1 MKRLIITAVSLTILP
16 PLAGATE
23 VLTLQQCRDSAA
35 ANNKE
40 LMIARQK
47 TIMAGYDKNIAM
59 ANYFPDVSVSAAY
72 LYNNRNPKLIS
83 REMSDMLTSLGDNKI
98 AELLGKLTSTDI
110 SGAINAI
117 GTEIDN
123 FFELDMENVFIGTVS
138 LRQPIFMGG
147 KIVNANKIASLAEE
161 LSETQYDT
169 IYKDMVL
176 EVDNAYWQTVM
187 IANKQRLAERYNT
200 LLEQMLHDTEILLN
214 EGLATQ
220 ADLLAVKVKANEA
233 ELTLSKATNGLA
245 LSKMLLCKLCGMN
258 PYKDIELAD
267 EKAESV
273 PVPLPCPISSDN
285 EIFKSRP
292 EIRSLEL
299 AGQIYDRKIAIER
312 ADMMPKIM
320 LTANYLVTNPNIYHG
335 FENRFAGTFNA
346 GVAINIPI
354 IHGCESR
361 QKVRKAQAEATIA
374 RLRMD
379 DAKEIISLQVA
390 QLRKQEEEAAEKLK
404 MAGGNLESAE
414 ENLRTATIGYNEG
427 VIPANT
433 VLAAQT
439 AWVKARSE
447 WIEAGIELQI
457 TNGKLSAAISGK

>member
-1 MKRLIITAVSLTILP
+1 MGQAEKRTIQPLGSSLERGIPPPPPVHVPTVNAIGAEIDKAFNLDIQNMFVGAVSL
-16 PLAGATE
+16 
-23 VLTLQQCRDSAA
+23 QQ
-35 ANNKE
+35 
-40 LMIARQK
+40 
-47 TIMAGYDKNIAM
+47 
-59 ANYFPDVSVSAAY
+59 PV
-72 LYNNRNPKLIS
+72 
-83 REMSDMLTSLGDNKI
+83 
-98 AELLGKLTSTDI
+98 
-110 SGAINAI
+110 
-117 GTEIDN
+117 
-123 FFELDMENVFIGTVS
+123 
-138 LRQPIFMGG
+138 FMGG
-147 KIVNANKIASLAEE
+147 KIVNANKMAKLAEE
-161 LSETQYDT
+161 LAQTQYDT
-169 IYKDMVL
+169 QYREVVT
-176 EVDNAYWQTVM
+176 EVDNAYWQIVS
-187 IANKQRLAERYNT
+187 IANKLKLAQEYCG
-200 LLEQMLHDTEILLN
+200 LLEMMLHDTEVMVN
-214 EGLATQ
+214 EGVATQ
-220 ADLLAVKVKANEA
+220 ADLLSVKVKANEA
-233 ELTLSKATNGLA
+233 AMLRTKATNGLA

-267 EKAESV
+267 EKTESV
-273 PVPLPCPISSDN
+273 PVPLPCPISNDN

-312 ADMMPKIM
+312 AGMMPKIM

-335 FENRFAGTFNA
+335 FENRFTGTFNA

-354 IHGCESR
+354 IHGCETR

-379 DAKEIISLQVA
+379 DAKEMISLQVA
-390 QLRKQEEEAAEKLK
+390 QLRKQEEEASEKLK

-457 TNGKLSAAISGK
+457 TNGKLSSAISGK